1 MTKVSLPTLL
11 AYQKSLYPTLSRF
24 YAYNSEDESLYSSDF
39 KLFKKSLKEVTSTIE
54 CTRTV
59 RGDSGALKEKEKN
72 IGASNIQT
80 KEKAVLPRNTDS
92 LFLAFSLIINR
103 DWTSPHAT
111 NCNEFKNLY
120 VDFTNNAINNKALI
134 NKLSQLYTEQI
145 YNAEWTFRNLKVCKG
160 FEVFVYDDRTKK
172 LLTKK

>member
-72 IGASNIQT
+72 IGAANIQT
-80 KEKAVLPRNTDS
+80 KEKATLPKGTDS
-92 LFLAFSLIINR
+92 LSFSLIVNKDETLLNR
-103 DWTSPHAT
+103 KESIDIS
-111 NCNEFKNLY
+111 
-120 VDFTNNAINNKALI
+120 NN
-134 NKLSQLYTEQI
+134 
-145 YNAEWTFRNLKVCKG
+145 
-160 FEVFVYDDRTKK
+160 
-172 LLTKK
+172 